1 MSERKKMEETDLKR
15 VLDKCNETAKIGFKI
30 ASSEEKNISRAL
42 NIAQEKLQNVIFDL
56 NNSKCYVPGVTRI
69 LEKQLIDI
77 KDSFGN
83 LSILF
88 KDDLIDLKENLSKFS
103 ITLFGRTMA
112 GKSTL
117 MEILTEGDGKSIGK
131 GSQRTTKDIRTY
143 LWNGLEITDV
153 PGIGAFKGEEDEQI
167 AFAAAKKADLIL
179 FLITDDAPQI
189 VEAECFSKIVSLG
202 KPIICIINVKT
213 SISENKSLKLTMRDI
228 NKGFDQGRLNA
239 ITKQFLNFSNKFGQ
253 DWGDVPFIYV
263 HLKAA
268 FIAQNMD
275 YDENSQSLYEL
286 SKIDLLKKKIVT
298 QVKTNGE
305 FYRIKTFIDI
315 IANPMLE
322 NIDILLEQSQM
333 NRSQAKTMLIKRRQL
348 EEWRAKFYRNGMTRI
363 QSVITKVKGD
373 LYREVASFSEEY
385 FSDKKA
391 SKVWEKKWK
400 DEKVDKKCDN
410 LLKELDEICID
421 RVKEFSRELI
431 SELKFSSAVTSSKS
445 LGTKKVIDKK
455 RIWKWGEIITDG
467 GFALAILITTIISG
481 TIATPLAVAGVGA
494 TVIGIIGSFL
504 FKSRE
509 KREREARIRL
519 EKTLRED
526 IDKKCEIYQE
536 KTEKNLKYII
546 ERRIDRLVREMDKID
561 DIIFK
566 LADTQKKL
574 AWQLND
580 YLAEL
585 NKNIVSEAIKLIE
598 ADGLQYHI
606 LDVARIPG
614 NITMIKLREETI
626 FPTEQVK
633 ELGKLMAET
642 ILFVHDNENKRTF
655 ISKVLGR
662 EGKGV
667 NIDIE
672 EQLGV
677 AYIEIDDVTM
687 DEINRIRLAEQFL
700 KLLIIKK

>member
-1 MSERKKMEETDLKR
+1 M
-15 VLDKCNETAKIGFKI
+15 G
-30 ASSEEKNISRAL
+30 
-42 NIAQEKLQNVIFDL
+42 
-56 NNSKCYVPGVTRI
+56 
-69 LEKQLIDI
+69 
-77 KDSFGN
+77 
-83 LSILF
+83 
-88 KDDLIDLKENLSKFS
+88 
-103 ITLFGRTMA
+103 
-112 GKSTL
+112 
-117 MEILTEGDGKSIGK
+117 
-131 GSQRTTKDIRTY
+131 
-143 LWNGLEITDV
+143 
-153 PGIGAFKGEEDEQI
+153 
-167 AFAAAKKADLIL
+167 
-179 FLITDDAPQI
+179 
-189 VEAECFSKIVSLG
+189 
-202 KPIICIINVKT
+202 
-213 SISENKSLKLTMRDI
+213 
-228 NKGFDQGRLNA
+228 
-239 ITKQFLNFSNKFGQ
+239 
-253 DWGDVPFIYV
+253 
-263 HLKAA
+263 
-268 FIAQNMD
+268 
-275 YDENSQSLYEL
+275 
-286 SKIDLLKKKIVT
+286 
-298 QVKTNGE
+298 
-305 FYRIKTFIDI
+305 
-315 IANPMLE
+315 
-322 NIDILLEQSQM
+322 
-333 NRSQAKTMLIKRRQL
+333 
-348 EEWRAKFYRNGMTRI
+348 
-363 QSVITKVKGD
+363 
-373 LYREVASFSEEY
+373 
-385 FSDKKA
+385 
-391 SKVWEKKWK
+391 KKWK

-455 RIWKWGEIITDG
+455 RIWKWGGIITDG

-526 IDKKCEIYQE
+526 IDKKCKIYQE
-536 KTEKNLKYII
+536 KTEKNLKYLI

-614 NITMIKLREETI
+614 NITMIKLREGTI

-687 DEINRIRLAEQFL
+687 NERNRIRLAEQFL

>member
-1 MSERKKMEETDLKR
+1 MEETDLKR
-15 VLDKCNETAKIGFKI
+15 VLDKCNETAIIGFKI

-167 AFAAAKKADLIL
+167 AFAEAKKADLIL

-189 VEAECFSKIVSLG
+189 VEAEYFSKIVSLG

-286 SKIDLLKKKIVT
+286 SKIHLLKKKIVT

-315 IANPMLE
+315 IANPMLD

-348 EEWRAKFYRNGMTRI
+348 EEWIAKFYRNGMTRI

-373 LYREVASFSEEY
+373 LYGEVASFSEDY

-391 SKVWEKKWK
+391 SKVWEK
-400 DEKVDKKCDN
+400 
-410 LLKELDEICID
+410 
-421 RVKEFSRELI
+421 
-431 SELKFSSAVTSSKS
+431 
-445 LGTKKVIDKK
+445 
-455 RIWKWGEIITDG
+455 
-467 GFALAILITTIISG
+467 SG
-481 TIATPLAVAGVGA
+481 
-494 TVIGIIGSFL
+494 
-504 FKSRE
+504 KMR
-509 KREREARIRL
+509 K
-519 EKTLRED
+519 
-526 IDKKCEIYQE
+526 
-536 KTEKNLKYII
+536 
-546 ERRIDRLVREMDKID
+546 
-561 DIIFK
+561 
-566 LADTQKKL
+566 
-574 AWQLND
+574 
-580 YLAEL
+580 
-585 NKNIVSEAIKLIE
+585 
-598 ADGLQYHI
+598 
-606 LDVARIPG
+606 
-614 NITMIKLREETI
+614 
-626 FPTEQVK
+626 
-633 ELGKLMAET
+633 
-642 ILFVHDNENKRTF
+642 
-655 ISKVLGR
+655 
-662 EGKGV
+662 
-667 NIDIE
+667 
-672 EQLGV
+672 
-677 AYIEIDDVTM
+677 
-687 DEINRIRLAEQFL
+687 
-700 KLLIIKK
+700 